1 MNKSDTI
8 GKIAVALLQAQ
19 KNMGAAVKD
28 AKNPFFKSKF
38 ADLNA
43 VREAS
48 HPALNAAGITVL
60 QPTSSNEHGMF
71 VNTMLLHDS
80 GEFISSETAII
91 CAKQNDP
98 QALGSAISYARRYGL
113 QSFVSLGTADDDG
126 ESAMNRGDKT
136 IPQKT
141 SNFVTGEAGIT
152 NSGMALLLGGTEE
165 SRSIKSN
172 GSFKKAQAP
181 KAGGVVA
188 QSTTDDSVWD

>member
-1 MNKSDTI
+1 MNTSPTI

-60 QPTSSNEHGMF
+60 QPTGSNEHGMF
-71 VNTMLLHDS
+71 VSTLLLHES

-113 QSFVSLGTADDDG
+113 QSLVSLGSQDDDG
-126 ESAMNRGDKT
+126 EGAMNRPGNKT
-136 IPQKT
+136 VVPQLTVAASILNTENPNGTNITTKEVPSTKT
-141 SNFVTGEAGIT
+141 
-152 NSGMALLLGGTEE
+152 
-165 SRSIKSN
+165 N

-181 KAGGVVA
+181 KAVLA
-188 QSTTDDSVWD
+188 PASVTNEDTGWD